1 MMDFSPPRTIQNIS
15 SLSLNQLAPKKHF
28 VVEDVFGLH
37 QEDGHHATGAADVL
51 DVMVAKTE
59 VGTATSQVKGGLECS
74 MMFQIF
80 FV

>member
-1 MMDFSPPRTIQNIS
+1 M
-15 SLSLNQLAPKKHF
+15 SLNQLAPKKKHF

-51 DVMVAKTE
+51 DVMVAKPE
-59 VGTATSQVKGGLECS
+59 VGTATSQVKGGLEFS
-74 MMFQIF
+74 KMFQVF